1 MKKLLSL
8 TLAVLMLMTLMSC
21 TPKKKTAYEILSEAA
36 EKMEKLDSFDMS
48 TDINIA
54 MTTQGFTF
62 EIPASIEIKASGI
75 QSDAPEAYVYIDL
88 SYVGMTISFEV
99 YVADGYLYYAAMG
112 TSGKVNLGD
121 ISDEN
126 SNESTFDLDSYM
138 EEYDNMLKV
147 SLEESVVQ
155 ENEDGSK
162 TVTYTIKKDQA
173 ISLIDKLITEMTGE
187 EAAEEVRE
195 TLNQISDIKISQT
208 VNKDGYI
215 SAGDMEYAFAVEG
228 VSGADSVDLNLEF
241 DMSLTLN
248 NPGEPVEVTPMDGYE
263 SFEEVSPNEDM
274 LEDFVPVM

>member
-1 MKKLLSL
+1 MKTIPEAMKAYLETHPFDPGDDDCVTVLDQLYLAYANAHESDPPEISEGFKKLEEFLD
-8 TLAVLMLMTLMSC
+8 TLPLVDNNA
-21 TPKKKTAYEILSEAA
+21 AY
-36 EKMEKLDSFDMS
+36 D
-48 TDINIA
+48 
-54 MTTQGFTF
+54 
-62 EIPASIEIKASGI
+62 
-75 QSDAPEAYVYIDL
+75 
-88 SYVGMTISFEV
+88 
-99 YVADGYLYYAAMG
+99 
-112 TSGKVNLGD
+112 
-121 ISDEN
+121 
-126 SNESTFDLDSYM
+126 
-138 EEYDNMLKV
+138 
-147 SLEESVVQ
+147 
-155 ENEDGSK
+155 
-162 TVTYTIKKDQA
+162 KKDQA